1 MVFDDGGRELSCPGR
16 KGRGR
21 TCDSTQRD
29 AGWSASWGTWALALP
44 LWDSS
49 AHHCT
54 TNDVGHFPLTQR
66 VVGLAGVHPSCLGK
80 GGLHPPDTSAV
91 YCRARKTKN
100 HRHSHSLLQTCL
112 GLTCL
117 AGISFDC
124 GWKLEHQERTNTDP
138 GTTCKPTT
146 VLLWGDSSKHCTVSK
161 AQTAFVCDRLTCEQQ
176 RAHTVIFEKFCS
188 NFPNI

>member
-1 MVFDDGGRELSCPGR
+1 MVKCDMVFDDGGSELSCPGR

-21 TCDSTQRD
+21 TCDSTQRG

-54 TNDVGHFPLTQR
+54 TNDVGHFPLTQQ
-66 VVGLAGVHPSCLGK
+66 VVGLAGVHPSSLGE

-91 YCRARKTKN
+91 YGRARKTKN
-100 HRHSHSLLQTCL
+100 HRHSHLLLQTCL

-117 AGISFDC
+117 AGISFVL
-124 GWKLEHQERTNTDP
+124 WLEAGAP
-138 GTTCKPTT
+138 GENPHRPRDSMQT
-146 VLLWGDSSKHCTVSK
+146 LLKAKHRRLLSVIDLHVNNRRHLQSSLRS
-161 AQTAFVCDRLTCEQQ
+161 
-176 RAHTVIFEKFCS
+176 FCS
-188 NFPNI
+188 SFPNI